1 MIVIADF
8 DRTISRYRTSRGAP
22 VTTSHGVIE
31 NCELL
36 DETYRKKARDLADYY
51 IPKEFDASSSEEE
64 RTKVCEEW
72 WSKAH
77 DLLLEYG
84 LTRQQLEDAVR
95 NETNLELRE
104 GCEEMFR
111 MLEKN
116 GVPLLIFSAGLG
128 DVIETFLRTKVF
140 ARTGKIP
147 SNIHIISNRM
157 RFETVDLDGWKDD
170 FDTSLLGDVE
180 RTGKI
185 KPSNIKIDRLV
196 GSEGEIIHSCN
207 KGLTPMRELEAKGVF
222 KNRTTALLL
231 GDSVGDVHMAD
242 WLMGSGYVRDV
253 LKVGFL
259 NHDVE
264 KNLATYEKI
273 YDHVI
278 KNDGDMY
285 FPIALVRNLVFKQE
299 KRKKKLSVDVT
310 SDKVTKTPD
319 KVIYVS
325 KSSETSEK
333 DLTEEEK
340 RKIRF
345 EEDEERRAL
354 LEEIQ
359 NRRQKFL
366 KSRLELKN
374 MVESKF
380 RVEDQERHRLMREIR
395 KRERNFLSPSN
406 ASTPRM
412 MKTTNIVQQD
422 IQRRRDELIH
432 SNNSA
437 LNRDFMTHPR
447 EYHTMA
453 KPRNTVSPRTPERNT
468 NRGQYRGVSPS
479 TLRSTR
485 SSPGLRS
492 TRSPPG
498 KRGTQSLRSMR
509 GIRSGDP
516 SPRLNVGNKYFSST

>member
-1 MIVIADF
+1 MALMMIGGLATVGMGMSTMVKIREIAFESKQAMLDERARRLAERVRAGKERLIVIADF
-8 DRTISRYRTSRGAP
+8 DRTISRYRTSSGAP

-157 RFETVDLDGWKDD
+157 RFESIDLDGWKDD
-170 FDTSLLGDVE
+170 FDTPLLGNE

-196 GSEGEIIHSCN
+196 GFEGEIIHSCN

-242 WLMGSGYVRDV
+242 WLMGSGYVRSRV
-253 LKVGFL
+253 C
-259 NHDVE
+259 E
-264 KNLATYEKI
+264 
-273 YDHVI
+273 
-278 KNDGDMY
+278 
-285 FPIALVRNLVFKQE
+285 R
-299 KRKKKLSVDVT
+299 
-310 SDKVTKTPD
+310 
-319 KVIYVS
+319 VS
-325 KSSETSEK
+325 S
-333 DLTEEEK
+333 L
-340 RKIRF
+340 
-345 EEDEERRAL
+345 
-354 LEEIQ
+354 IQ
-359 NRRQKFL
+359 KHTL
-366 KSRLELKN
+366 Y
-374 MVESKF
+374 
-380 RVEDQERHRLMREIR
+380 
-395 KRERNFLSPSN
+395 SN
-406 ASTPRM
+406 T
-412 MKTTNIVQQD
+412 
-422 IQRRRDELIH
+422 
-432 SNNSA
+432 
-437 LNRDFMTHPR
+437 
-447 EYHTMA
+447 
-453 KPRNTVSPRTPERNT
+453 
-468 NRGQYRGVSPS
+468 
-479 TLRSTR
+479 
-485 SSPGLRS
+485 
-492 TRSPPG
+492 
-498 KRGTQSLRSMR
+498 GT
-509 GIRSGDP
+509 
-516 SPRLNVGNKYFSST
+516 